1 MMKNRFKAADII
13 PFISFI
19 IIFVFFTIASKGA
32 MLSAFNLSIILDQ
45 SMITIIVGCGVL
57 FVIAQ
62 GSTDMTIGVNLGL
75 SGVLAVHVGL
85 ISGNPWLMLPLAV
98 IFGTIVGVINGF
110 LVAKCKVPSFM
121 LSIAELIGIRGL
133 INYIQTV
140 IQAEYI
146 TNEMRVLN
154 NSAVK
159 IPMFIAIVVIMI
171 YIFEFTKIGRYS
183 RAIGENETTARF
195 VGVPVDKIKIIAFAL
210 SGLCAGYASILAV
223 AQINGTNMQMGVFL
237 EMKTVMAIFFGGV
250 LVTGGA
256 SAKSYKVFLGALSIQ
271 IIINGLGLIGKSATQ
286 IQQSV
291 EGVLLLL
298 VLFITMLASRG
309 RKIKPKE
316 VEDQEKATVQQ

>member
-1 MMKNRFKAADII
+1 MIKNKIKAADII
-13 PFISFI
+13 PVISFVV
-19 IIFVFFTIASKGA
+19 IFAFFTIASKGA
-32 MLSAFNLSIILDQ
+32 MLSGYNLSIILDQ

-85 ISGNPWLMLPLAV
+85 VSGHPWTTLPLAC
-98 IFGTIVGVINGF
+98 IFGAALGLLNGF

-140 IQAEYI
+140 ISAEYI

-154 NSAVK
+154 TPRVK
-159 IPMFIAIVVIMI
+159 IPMFIVIVVIMI
-171 YIFEFTKIGRYS
+171 YIFEFTRIGRSS
-183 RAIGENETTARF
+183 RAIGENETTAKF
-195 VGVPVDKIKIIAFAL
+195 VGIPVERIKIIAFTL

-286 IQQSV
+286 VQQFV
-291 EGVLLLL
+291 EGVLLLV

-309 RKIKPKE
+309 RTVKPRE
-316 VEDQEKATVQQ
+316 VEEAEKAAS

>member
-1 MMKNRFKAADII
+1 MMKNKIKAADII
-13 PFISFI
+13 PVISFVV
-19 IIFVFFTIASKGA
+19 IFAFFTIASKGA
-32 MLSAFNLSIILDQ
+32 MLSGYNLSIILDQ

-85 ISGNPWLMLPLAV
+85 VSGHPWAMLPLAC
-98 IFGTIVGVINGF
+98 IFGAALGLLNGF

-140 IQAEYI
+140 ISAEYI

-154 NSAVK
+154 TPRVK
-159 IPMFIAIVVIMI
+159 IPMFIIIVVIMI
-171 YIFEFTKIGRYS
+171 YIFEFTRIGRSS
-183 RAIGENETTARF
+183 RAIGENETTAKF
-195 VGVPVDKIKIIAFAL
+195 VGIPVERIKIIAFTL

-286 IQQSV
+286 VQQFV
-291 EGVLLLL
+291 EGVLLLV

-309 RKIKPKE
+309 RTVKPRE
-316 VEDQEKATVQQ
+316 VEEAEKAAS

>member
-1 MMKNRFKAADII
+1 MMKKKINWADII
-13 PFISFI
+13 PIISFVA
-19 IIFVFFTIASKGA
+19 IFVFFTIASHGS
-32 MLSAFNLSIILDQ
+32 MLSTYNLSIILDQ

-75 SGVLAVHVGL
+75 AGVLSVHVALAIGH
-85 ISGNPWLMLPLAV
+85 PWAMLPLAC
-98 IFGTIVGVINGF
+98 IFGTIVGFINGV

-140 IQAEYI
+140 ISAEYI

-154 NSAVK
+154 TPRVK
-159 IPMFIAIVVIMI
+159 IPMFIVIVVIMI
-171 YIFEFTKIGRYS
+171 YIFEFTRVGRS
-183 RAIGENETTARF
+183 CRAIGENETTAKF
-195 VGVPVDKIKIIAFAL
+195 VGIPVDRMKIIAFTL

-256 SAKSYKVFLGALSIQ
+256 SAKVYKVFLGALSIQ

-286 IQQSV
+286 IQQFV

-298 VLFITMLASRG
+298 VLFITMMVSRG

-316 VEDQEKATVQQ
+316 LEEEEQAAA